1 MTTEFKVGVLV
12 LVGIAILFYMS
23 FRVAKFG
30 SLSEGEGYAVTA
42 RFKNVSG
49 LAKKSAVQV
58 AGVQVGMVN
67 EITLDETMAKASLR
81 IRKSVKIPTD
91 SKIAIKSTGILG
103 EKYIEIVLGQSTAYV
118 KDGEELKNIV
128 TYADYDEIF
137 QNVSVAAK
145 NFGETVEQF
154 KGIIGDEEKTNLKES
169 ISNIRTASGEF
180 KDVMAKN
187 KENVNRIVT
196 NVAQVSTKLGPMAD
210 KADATFTEVNAL
222 VKDIGEGKGTLGK
235 LVKDDKLY
243 DDAKEMV
250 ASLKAVSSDIE
261 QGKGTLGKL
270 VKDESL
276 YMEAKETMKSVNQF
290 TGNLKDGNLV
300 DEANKTM
307 KKIQQAAE
315 GIQEQT
321 PVTILGTIFGL
332 FF

>member
-30 SLSEGEGYAVTA
+30 SLSEGKGYAVTA
-42 RFKNVSG
+42 RFINVSG
-49 LAKKSAVQV
+49 LGKKSPVQV
-58 AGVQVGMVN
+58 AGVQVGAVDNIALEGTRAKVSFRIGRSVN
-67 EITLDETMAKASLR
+67 
-81 IRKSVKIPTD
+81 IPTD
-91 SKIAIKSTGILG
+91 SKVTIKSLGILG
-103 EKYIEIVLGQSTAYV
+103 EKYIDITLGQSTAYV

-145 NFGETVEQF
+145 NLGETVEQF
-154 KGIIGDEEKTNLKES
+154 KDVLGGEEKKNLKES
-169 ISNIRTASGEF
+169 ISNITTASGEF
-180 KDVMAKN
+180 KDMMATN
-187 KENVNRIVT
+187 KDKVNHIVT
-196 NVAQVSTKLGPMAD
+196 NVAQASTRLGPLAD
-210 KADATFTEVNAL
+210 KADTTLAEVNAL

-235 LVKDDKLY
+235 LVKDDQLY
-243 DDAKEMV
+243 DDAKEVV

-270 VKDESL
+270 IKDESL
-276 YMEAKETMKSVNQF
+276 YTEAKETVKSVNQF

-315 GIQEQT
+315 GVQEQT